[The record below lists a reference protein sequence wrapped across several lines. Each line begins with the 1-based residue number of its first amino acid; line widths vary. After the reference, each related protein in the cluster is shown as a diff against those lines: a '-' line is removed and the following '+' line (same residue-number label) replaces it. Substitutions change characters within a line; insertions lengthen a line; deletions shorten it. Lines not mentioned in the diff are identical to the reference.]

1 MSFKSIIYGFLL
13 ASSTA
18 ALAAPSSDFTAWR
31 LSADQLS
38 FNAEKTASAGVDDST
53 LGLGMAID
61 IKRDYLVGGFGMYIG
76 SLDDSNG
83 FSQTVRDQYG
93 NISEA
98 DSSVS
103 ALSFFAEIGGS
114 YLLLNNVYGELVT
127 GYQTMSV
134 DRSISDCDDC
144 ESQDIPLDGGLYVK
158 PRIKVGIGKKY
169 ILSASYMSYLSGD
182 ITNGLAIG
190 FEGRF

>member
-1 MSFKSIIYGFLL
+1 MSFKSIISACLL
-13 ASSTA
+13 VSSA
-18 ALAAPSSDFTAWR
+18 ATLAATPSDFTTWR

-38 FNAEKTASAGVDDST
+38 FNSEKTTPAGVDDST

-61 IKRDYLVGGFGMYIG
+61 IKRGYLVGGFGMYIG

-83 FSQTVRDQYG
+83 FSQAVRDQYG

-103 ALSFFAEIGGS
+103 ALSFFAEAGGS
-114 YLLLNNVYGELVT
+114 YPLMNNVYGELVA

-134 DRSISDCDDC
+134 DRSISDCNDC
-144 ESQDIPLDGGLYVK
+144 ESQDIPLDGGLYLK

-169 ILSASYMSYLSGD
+169 IVSASYMSYLSGD